1 MVRLYVACIRSLTMT
16 TAALVVLTIGAGAVL
31 ADTSGN
37 RPLYDLS
44 QCIGIALEGSRT
56 LAIADENEL
65 SAAHGVRLA
74 YGNWL
79 PGLNL
84 SRTWQKSER
93 TDYDYLDPFTG
104 IVGDVTEISKY
115 KDYSASSDI
124 YLFRGFRNFGD
135 LKSAKNTRKA
145 AQADLAYTRQQ
156 VIETVAQSYINLL
169 RNERLLE
176 VATQTQDLAKRE
188 LDKAETYHRIGSAA
202 RSDVLQAKVRLEQTR
217 LEVIRA
223 RNSVEQTFAELA
235 HAMNRPLAQRFDVD
249 RSLLEADFTIE
260 ELESLFDEALAQRA
274 DLHSRAY
281 TVEAREGDVTAAASG
296 LLPSLRLFGRYSRYT
311 SETRYQFGGNES
323 GSASWGYSIDWN
335 IFDRFQT
342 LSGRSRAKVQQRIAE
357 YNLDQA
363 QLDAQLEVRRL
374 FNSKVES
381 RERLTLS
388 RETIANANEEL
399 RLAQERF
406 KVGAGTMLE
415 QITAQVNV
423 ATALSDEVQAVCDY
437 LIASLQLD
445 RAIGRP
451 LDGLGL

>member
-1 MVRLYVACIRSLTMT
+1 MVRLQEARIGSRVLMSVVFVALM
-16 TAALVVLTIGAGAVL
+16 IGAGTSL
-31 ADTSGN
+31 ADSSGDM
-37 RPLYDLS
+37 PVYDLS
-44 QCIGIALEGSRT
+44 QCIGIALDGSRS
-56 LAIADENEL
+56 LAIADQNQL
-65 SAAHGVRLA
+65 SAGHGVRLA

-79 PGLNL
+79 PGLSL

-93 TDYDYLDPFTG
+93 TDYDYLNPFTG
-104 IVGDVTEISKY
+104 IVGDITEISKY
-115 KDYSASSDI
+115 KDYSASSDFYI
-124 YLFRGFRNFGD
+124 FRGFRNFGD
-135 LKSAKNTRKA
+135 LKSAKNTLRA
-145 AQADLAYTRQQ
+145 AQADQAYTRQQ
-156 VIETVAQSYINLL
+156 VIETVAQAYINLL

-176 VATQTQDLAKRE
+176 VSTQSQDLAQRE
-188 LDKAETYHRIGSAA
+188 FDKAETYHRIGSAA
-202 RSDVLQAKVRLEQTR
+202 RSDVLQAQVRLGQTR

-223 RNSVEQTFAELA
+223 RNGEEQAFADLA
-235 HAMNRPLAQRFDVD
+235 HAMNRPLARRFDVD
-249 RSLLEADFTIE
+249 RSLLEADFTVE
-260 ELESLFDEALAQRA
+260 DLESLFDEAITQRA
-274 DLHSRAY
+274 DLQSRAY
-281 TVEAREGDVTAAASG
+281 TVEAREGDVTSATSG

-323 GSASWGYSIDWN
+323 GSASWGYSVDWN

-374 FNSKVES
+374 FNSKVEA

-423 ATALSDEVQAVCDY
+423 ATALSDEVQGLCDY
-437 LIASLQLD
+437 LIATLQLD
-445 RAIGRP
+445 RSVGRA
-451 LDGLGL
+451 LDGLGE